1 LSNNDPNVLTFMS
14 KAFASMTVQRA
25 FDTKVMSAS
34 NSVVYKKKLPIASEA
49 GRHPGK

>member
-1 LSNNDPNVLTFMS
+1 M
-14 KAFASMTVQRA
+14 A

-34 NSVVYKKKLPIASEA
+34 NSVVYKKKLPISAEI